1 MKNNQIVVFLLMFL
15 VFFLAF
21 SLIVVPSTK
30 EDTKEEKTELTTIS
44 CEDIDENIITA
55 KVPAV
60 DRIGEG
66 VMLDLEIVTMPGSG
80 KVLTDIENLLFWVD
94 TQQSIKTAKNV
105 AEKVSG
111 IDTSNINIAY
121 TLKAEGNT
129 SAVGG
134 GSAGAILAIGTIAA
148 LKGKQLNQ
156 SIAITGSINESG
168 EIGKIGGIEGKIKIA
183 KENGATLFLLP
194 KGQAV
199 QKITVP
205 IRECTVLGST
215 KICDVDY
222 KREKDIPLEEEFDI
236 TIREVSNITEAMKY
250 YKI

>member
-1 MKNNQIVVFLLMFL
+1 MKNNQIIVFLLMFL

-21 SLIVVPSTK
+21 SLFIIPSN
-30 EDTKEEKTELTTIS
+30 EENEEKKTELTTIS
-44 CEDIDENIITA
+44 CEDINENSITA

-60 DRIGEG
+60 DRVGDG
-66 VMLDLEIVTMPGSG
+66 VILDLEIVTMPGSG

-94 TQQSIKTAKNV
+94 TQQSIKTAKFV

-134 GSAGAILAIGTIAA
+134 GSAGAILTLGTIAA

-199 QKITVP
+199 QEIVLPVRT
-205 IRECTVLGST
+205 CTFLGST
-215 KICDVDY
+215 EICNVDY
-222 KREKDIPLEEEFDI
+222 KKEEDIPLEKKLGI
-236 TIREVSNITEAMKY
+236 NIREVSNITEAMKY